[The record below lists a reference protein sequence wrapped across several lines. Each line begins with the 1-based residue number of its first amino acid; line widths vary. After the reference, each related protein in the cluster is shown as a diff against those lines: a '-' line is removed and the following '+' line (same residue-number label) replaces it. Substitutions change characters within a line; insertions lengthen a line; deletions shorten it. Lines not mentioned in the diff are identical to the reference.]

1 VDGADDLAPGGPGGD
16 ARVTELPAAV
26 RSIMDRGRF
35 CHLATTTPLGPHV
48 TPAVFAVAGERVWFT
63 TSRRS
68 VKARALKADPRV
80 AGLVRSGRDAV
91 MFAGRA
97 RAHDLLDPSS
107 WSGSVLRAPLVSAAA
122 ARFTGK
128 NARFFAGYAVDASHV
143 PLAWTPPGRVFVEID
158 LRRLAL
164 LRDGRLAGRWGE
176 WPDGHLPSAERFR
189 AARTGDPPLQ
199 ALPGDIAAALPG
211 GGPAALAVAGAD
223 GPVVVP
229 VRWTVEG
236 GGLYAIGSEAA
247 FALDPA
253 SSKTPGAAL
262 EIDRPSTWRARHML
276 GAMVRG
282 AATVHVV
289 TRLATGAR
297 SARAVASSAEVEG
310 DDAVVVRV
318 RPERFV
324 WWRGWTSGTVV
335 VVR

>member
-1 VDGADDLAPGGPGGD
+1 
-16 ARVTELPAAV
+16 VTELPAAV
-26 RSIMDRGRF
+26 RAILEHGQL

-48 TPAVFAVAGERVWFT
+48 TPTVFAVAGDRVWFT

-68 VKARALKADPRV
+68 VKARALRSDPRV
-80 AGLVRSGRDAV
+80 AGLVRSGREAV

-97 RAHDLLDPSS
+97 RAHDLLDPAS
-107 WSGSVLRAPLVSAAA
+107 WSRSVRRAPLVSAAA
-122 ARFTGK
+122 ARFTSK

-164 LRDGRLAGRWGE
+164 LRDGRPAGRWGE
-176 WPDGHLPSAERFR
+176 WPEGPLPSAERFR
-189 AARTGDPPLQ
+189 AVRTGDAPLQ
-199 ALPGDIAAALPG
+199 SLPAEIADALPG
-211 GGPAALAVAGAD
+211 GGPAALAMAGAD

-229 VRWTVEG
+229 VRWAVDG
-236 GGLYAIGSEAA
+236 AGLYAIGSESA
-247 FALDPA
+247 FVLDPA
-253 SSKTPGAAL
+253 SPASSAGAL
-262 EIDRPSTWRARHML
+262 EIDGPSTWRARHML
-276 GAMVRG
+276 GVMARG
-282 AATVHVV
+282 TATVHTVA
-289 TRLATGAR
+289 RLASGAR

-335 VVR
+335 VR